1 MNLRGHDIFFKTGS
15 LCDTYVVPQGTIWTF
30 AHLRGVRSLR
40 GVTYAVSQYN
50 HWFTYAVSE
59 AYVAALG
66 TYVVSEAYVAALCTY
81 VVQPPHILHIC
92 I

>member
-59 AYVAALG
+59 AYVAAL
-66 TYVVSEAYVAALCTY
+66 CTY
-81 VVQPPHILHIC
+81 VVQPPHIPHIC